1 MGGLALRHL
10 TRDARLLVLAFSVTS
25 IPIGL
30 MSVAMPVY
38 MERLGLGSVLAGT
51 FFTVTGITSVVLVI
65 PLGILADRY
74 GRRRQTIL
82 GGILLVASMVLIAAA
97 ESYAV
102 FLVAGALLG
111 VAEALG
117 FSTFNALLA
126 EATDDAGRTS
136 AFGLS
141 FFFNS
146 LFFAAG
152 NLLAVLPDM
161 ALEGGASDIG
171 GVYRPVF
178 ALAAAL
184 AILNPAS
191 LSLVKVGGRRIATD
205 RSLLPRKSAP
215 ILVKFLASNLV
226 IGLGAGLIIPLFSL
240 WFYLKFDLA
249 ESTTGPL
256 LAFAS
261 VVTAGSY
268 LLAPILARRY
278 GMVRTIVTVQLIATA
293 ALFFIPIVSNFLVV
307 GTLFIV
313 RNLLMNMSWP
323 VASSFLMTAVDE
335 SERAA
340 ASAVT
345 GSAFRLPFAMST
357 TLGGYLLTVNLDLPF
372 FVTTGLYAVG
382 TFTFWA
388 FFRQTPAPPR
398 R

>member
-1 MGGLALRHL
+1 LKVAIALLMVLALWH
-10 TRDARLLVLAFSVTS
+10 DRLESTAAQTPAPSSVTLK
-25 IPIGL
+25 PIEDAY
-30 MSVAMPVY
+30 VAANSP
-38 MERLGLGSVLAGT
+38 
-51 FFTVTGITSVVLVI
+51 
-65 PLGILADRY
+65 
-74 GRRRQTIL
+74 
-82 GGILLVASMVLIAAA
+82 
-97 ESYAV
+97 
-102 FLVAGALLG
+102 
-111 VAEALG
+111 
-117 FSTFNALLA
+117 NNN
-126 EATDDAGRTS
+126 
-136 AFGLS
+136 FGLS
-141 FFFNS
+141 TDLRS
-146 LFFAAG
+146 DASP
-152 NLLAVLPDM
+152 LL
-161 ALEGGASDIG
+161 ES
-171 GVYRPVF
+171 
-178 ALAAAL
+178 
-184 AILNPAS
+184 
-191 LSLVKVGGRRIATD
+191 
-205 RSLLPRKSAP
+205 
-215 ILVKFLASNLV
+215 
-226 IGLGAGLIIPLFSL
+226 
-240 WFYLKFDLA
+240 YLKFDLA

-345 GSAFRLPFAMST
+345 GAAFRLPFAMST

-388 FFRQTPAPPR
+388 FFRRTPAPPR